1 MRRRCLNLTTLCGAL
16 VLSLAAGVGPAAAD
30 PGGKGH
36 GHDQQGQQRGNPAF
50 STHDRTFIGNYYTSM
65 IQTGHCPPGL
75 AKKGNGCQPPGQARH
90 WNMGQPLPSGLVTYP
105 LPPDLLRS
113 LNPPSGYRYVRVG
126 SDVLMLAMGTNMV
139 VSALRDIVR

>member
-1 MRRRCLNLTTLCGAL
+1 MRPQSLCVIAL
-16 VLSLAAGVGPAAAD
+16 CAAFALSAPPAAAD

-36 GHDQQGQQRGNPAF
+36 GKGHGHDHHGQQRGNPGF
-50 STHDRTFIGNYYTSM
+50 STHDRSFIGNYYTSL

-75 AKKGNGCQPPGQARH
+75 AKKGNGCQPPGQARR
-90 WNMGQPLPSGLVTYP
+90 WSMGQPLPSGLVTYP

-113 LNPPSGYRYVRVG
+113 LHPPSGYRYVRVG
-126 SDVLMLAMGTNMV
+126 SDVLMLAVGTNMV